1 MKRGEL
7 TMETVIVVI
16 LLLIVLVVVTLIFR
30 DQIAGFVENI
40 RGVSSGLDLEEAAKG
55 LKP

>member
-16 LLLIVLVVVTLIFR
+16 LLLVVLIVVSLIFR
-30 DQIAGFVENI
+30 DQIAGFVDNI
-40 RGVSSGLDLEEAAKG
+40 RGVPSGLNLEEAAKG